1 MLRTTLLVAALAL
14 ASAKAHSQA
23 PSPIRSAPTPSGST
37 LPAEGMGADRI
48 GETNLPPSGV
58 LGVTDAQ
65 LDPSYW
71 VSRLPDADAVVL
83 DARAIAALNDR
94 VARLD
99 PSMHDIRHFG
109 ATLPREQ
116 VKGWIEKLTKAPSKP
131 LFDVE
136 GKPVPAATVDAIMAN
151 AALDAVPVDVTPRY
165 GMAVRRSA
173 LRGYPTDLRV
183 FSHAGDTDIDRFQ
196 ESTLFPGDP
205 LVVVHASRDGHWLF
219 VVSPRYAAWMHA
231 DDVAYGDAK
240 AIFAHVDATPYRVI
254 TGAKP
259 DTVYT
264 PEAPALSE
272 LQLDMGT
279 RVPLDTAVP
288 PDQPVNG
295 QTAYTSWTLSLP
307 VRDAKGDLSFHPA
320 LLQRN
325 ADSSPDYLPLTRA
338 NVIRQAFK
346 FLGER
351 YGWGHAYNGR
361 DCSGFVS
368 DVYRSMGVQMPRNTR
383 DQSISPGLQHTVY
396 TDKDHHD
403 ARVKAAMA
411 LEVGD
416 LVYIPGHVMMVIGK
430 IDGQPYVIHDVG
442 GMSYRQADGSL
453 RHVKLN
459 AVSVTPL
466 LPMMF
471 NGDATFV
478 DRMTSIVRIR

>member
-1 MLRTTLLVAALAL
+1 MNTLRHTLLAAMLAL
-14 ASAKAHSQA
+14 AV
-23 PSPIRSAPTPSGST
+23 GST
-37 LPAEGMGADRI
+37 AVRAADAPPLP
-48 GETNLPPSGV
+48 PPSGI

-65 LDPSYW
+65 LDPSFW
-71 VSRLPDADAVVL
+71 VARLPDADKIVL
-83 DARAIAALNDR
+83 DTSAIATLNDK
-94 VARLD
+94 VMRLD
-99 PSMHDIRHFG
+99 PSMHDIRHLG
-109 ATLPREQ
+109 ASLSRDQ
-116 VKGWIEKLTKAPSKP
+116 VSGWIGKLTSKPSKT
-131 LFDVE
+131 LYDVE
-136 GKPVPAATVDAIMAN
+136 GKAVPAATIDAVIAN
-151 AALDAVPVDVTPRY
+151 AAIASIPSTVVPRY

-173 LRGYPTDLRV
+173 LRGYPSDLRV

-205 LVVVHASRDGHWLF
+205 LVVVQVSRDGQWAF

-231 DDVAYGDAK
+231 GDIAYGDAQ
-240 AIFAHVDATPYRVI
+240 AIFAHVDATPYRVM

-264 PEAPALSE
+264 PEVPALSE

-279 RVPLDTAVP
+279 RVPLDTSVAA
-288 PDQPVNG
+288 DQPVNG

-307 VRDAKGDLSFHPA
+307 LRDAKGALSFHPA

-325 ADSSPDYLPLTRA
+325 QDSAADYLPLTRA

-383 DQSISPGLQHTVY
+383 DQSISPGLEHTVY
-396 TDKDHHD
+396 TDKDDHD

-411 LEVGD
+411 LDVGD
-416 LVYIPGHVMMVIGK
+416 LVYIPGHVMLVIGK
-430 IDGQPYVIHDVG
+430 LDGQPYVIHDVG
-442 GMSYRQADGSL
+442 GMSYRQADGSM
-453 RHVKLN
+453 RRIKLN

-471 NGDATFV
+471 NDTQTFV

>member
-1 MLRTTLLVAALAL
+1 MDLAMNTLRHTLLAAFVAVALGAT
-14 ASAKAHSQA
+14 AARAADVPA
-23 PSPIRSAPTPSGST
+23 P
-37 LPAEGMGADRI
+37 
-48 GETNLPPSGV
+48 PPSGV
-58 LGVTDAQ
+58 LGIGDAQ
-65 LDPSYW
+65 LDPSFW
-71 VSRLPDADAVVL
+71 VARQPEADKVVL
-83 DARAIAALNDR
+83 DTKAIAAINET
-94 VARLD
+94 VMRLD
-99 PSMHDIRHFG
+99 PSMHDIRHLG
-109 ATLPREQ
+109 PTLPRDQ
-116 VKGWIEKLTKAPSKP
+116 VNGWIAKRTSKP
-131 LFDVE
+131 AKTLYDVD
-136 GKPVPAATVDAIMAN
+136 GKAVPAATIDAVIANAGLDAIRAN
-151 AALDAVPVDVTPRY
+151 VTPRY
-165 GMAVRRSA
+165 GMAVRRAA
-173 LRGYPTDLRV
+173 LRGYPSDLRV
-183 FSHAGDTDIDRFQ
+183 FSHADDTDIDRFQ

-205 LVVVHASRDGHWLF
+205 LVVVQMSRDGQWAF

-231 DDVAYGDAK
+231 ADLAYGEAA

-254 TGAKP
+254 TGATP
-259 DTVYT
+259 QTVYT
-264 PEAPALSE
+264 PEVPALSE

-279 RVPLDTAVP
+279 RVPLDTSVA

-307 VRDAKGDLSFHPA
+307 VRDANGALSFHPA

-325 ADSSPDYLPLTRA
+325 HDSAADYLPLTRA
-338 NVIRQAFK
+338 NLIRQSFK

-383 DQSISPGLQHTVY
+383 DQSISPGLEHTVY
-396 TDKDHHD
+396 TDNDSHD

-442 GMSYRQADGSL
+442 GMSYRQADGSM
-453 RHVKLN
+453 RRIKLN

-466 LPMMF
+466 LPLMF
-471 NGDATFV
+471 NDTQTFV

>member
-1 MLRTTLLVAALAL
+1 MNTLRHTLLAAMLAM
-14 ASAKAHSQA
+14 AVGATAARAAEPA
-23 PSPIRSAPTPSGST
+23 PPP
-37 LPAEGMGADRI
+37 
-48 GETNLPPSGV
+48 PPSGV

-65 LDPSYW
+65 LDPAFW
-71 VSRLPDADAVVL
+71 VARLPDADKPVL
-83 DARAIAALNDR
+83 DARAIAAINEK
-94 VARLD
+94 VMRLD
-99 PSMHDIRHFG
+99 PSMHDIRHLG
-109 ATLPREQ
+109 RTLPHDQ
-116 VKGWIEKLTKAPSKP
+116 VAGWIGKLTSRPAKT
-131 LFDVE
+131 LYDVD
-136 GKPVPAATVDAIMAN
+136 GKEVPAATIDAVMAN
-151 AALDAVPVDVTPRY
+151 AGLDAIPASVTPKY
-165 GMAVRRSA
+165 GMVLRRSA

-205 LVVVHASRDGHWLF
+205 LVTVQTSRDGKWAF

-231 DDVAYGDAK
+231 DDIAYGDAQ

-259 DTVYT
+259 LTVFT
-264 PEAPALSE
+264 PEVPALSE

-279 RVPLDTAVP
+279 RVPLDATVA

-307 VRDAKGDLSFHPA
+307 VRDASGALAFRPA

-325 ADSSPDYLPLTRA
+325 QDSAADYLPLTRA
-338 NVIRQAFK
+338 NIVRQAFK

-383 DQSISPGLQHTVY
+383 DQSISPGLDHTVY
-396 TDKDHHD
+396 TDKDSHD
-403 ARVKAAMA
+403 ARLKAAMA
-411 LEVGD
+411 LDVGD
-416 LVYIPGHVMMVIGK
+416 LVYIPGHVMLVIGK
-430 IDGQPYVIHDVG
+430 LDGQPYVIHDVG
-442 GMSYRQADGSL
+442 GMSYRQADGSM
-453 RHVKLN
+453 RHIKLN

-471 NGDATFV
+471 NDRQTFV